1 MICCALH
8 AFGTVTP
15 SSQKWMWHGTK
26 CYSSPFSYLDDIPKP
41 KSGHLTWRLVQH
53 GTHIG
58 KMSWS
63 RTHWNLWI
71 SCFFLLLGGWNP
83 RKNLYTQPVDV
94 SKTRWWDQLPN
105 PPLESPLPLELQQV
119 KTWGALPAHCLLNG
133 FQFSLPETI
142 SNSPWK
148 LMGWSTTFLLGWPI
162 FGSYVSFISRW
173 FARFSFTANIQLGLP
188 QCLTLMNW
196 SSSVHPKFVGS
207 NMSRGLV
214 VFLKRCGFIVE
225 RNNDF
230 TAL

>member
-1 MICCALH
+1 MDFMFFSTTWWL
-8 AFGTVTP
+8 
-15 SSQKWMWHGTK
+15 K
-26 CYSSPFSYLDDIPKP
+26 SPKKP
-41 KSGHLTWRLVQH
+41 
-53 GTHIG
+53 
-58 KMSWS
+58 
-63 RTHWNLWI
+63 
-71 SCFFLLLGGWNP
+71 
-83 RKNLYTQPVDV
+83 TQPVDV

-162 FGSYVSFISRW
+162 FGSYVIFISRW

-214 VFLKRCGFIVE
+214 VFWKGVGLLWKETKISQHCRRRC
-225 RNNDF
+225 F
-230 TAL
+230 TSSPEDVSSQRLVNCLLQLRYSIR